1 MQQNQHWSSLKE
13 RGNIFGIQCLVF
25 VYKVFGKWL
34 FQICLF
40 PVMLYFYLTGRIAR
54 HAAKDYW
61 CQIEKTQN
69 IECSKGIRLHRHAF
83 KIFIT
88 FGLAIVDKFD
98 AWLGKIHIDDIE
110 IMNPDVYSKL
120 TSGQGAVILSA
131 HLGNM
136 EICRAIFS
144 SGENKKKL
152 NVITYNEHAPS
163 FNNFLKRINPDAAIN
178 FIHVNNFGPDDTIM
192 LKQKIDDGEAV
203 VIFAD
208 RTSVNNPESV
218 NFVPFLSKPAPI
230 AIGPFALATI
240 MECPVYFMTC
250 LKNSESGRYQTYIE
264 DFAQPTKVKRKERKQ
279 YFQSLMEKYTQ
290 RLGHYCLKEPYQWNN
305 FFDFWRANETN
316 NSNQSEKN
324 KDKAGV
330 S

>member
-1 MQQNQHWSSLKE
+1 MEQNQHWSTLKE
-13 RGNIFGIQCLVF
+13 RGSMFGIQCLVF
-25 VYKVFGKWL
+25 IYKVFGKGL

-40 PVMLYFYLTGRIAR
+40 PVMLYFYFTGRIAR
-54 HAAKDYW
+54 HAIKDYW
-61 CQIEKTQN
+61 IQLETTRGVTP
-69 IECSKGIRLHRHAF
+69 SKGYRLHRHAF
-83 KIFIT
+83 KVFIS

-98 AWLGKIHIDDIE
+98 AWLGKIHIEDIE
-110 IMNPDVYSKL
+110 IMNSEVYNKL
-120 TSGQGAVILSA
+120 TSNQGAVILSA

-163 FNNFLKRINPDAAIN
+163 FNNFLKKINPDAAIN

-208 RTSVNNPESV
+208 RTSVNNPNSV

-240 MECPVYFMTC
+240 MECPVFFMTC
-250 LKNSESGRYQTYIE
+250 IKNSEKGKYQTYIE
-264 DFAQPTKVKRKERKQ
+264 EFAEPTKVKRKERKE
-279 YFQSLMEKYTQ
+279 YFQMLMEKYTD
-290 RLGHYCLKEPYQWNN
+290 RLGYYCLKEPYQWNN
-305 FFDFWRANETN
+305 FFDFWRANEAEN
-316 NSNQSEKN
+316 PNQPKQ
-324 KDKAGV
+324 KIDKAGV

>member
-1 MQQNQHWSSLKE
+1 MEQNQHWSTLKE
-13 RGNIFGIQCLVF
+13 RGSMFGIQCLVF
-25 VYKVFGKWL
+25 IYKVFGKGF
-34 FQICLF
+34 FQVCLF

-54 HAAKDYW
+54 QAIKDYW
-61 CQIEKTQN
+61 IQLETTRGVPN
-69 IECSKGIRLHRHAF
+69 SKGLRLDRHAF
-83 KIFIT
+83 KVFIS

-98 AWLGKIHIDDIE
+98 AWLGKIHIEDIE
-110 IMNPDVYSKL
+110 IINSEVYDNL
-120 TSGQGAVILSA
+120 TSSQGAVILSG

-163 FNNFLKRINPDAAIN
+163 FNNFLKKINPDAAIN

-192 LKQKIDDGEAV
+192 LKQKIDEGEAV

-208 RTSVNNPESV
+208 RTSVNNPNSV

-240 MECPVYFMTC
+240 MECPVFFMTC
-250 LKNSESGRYQTYIE
+250 IKNSENGRYQAYIE
-264 DFAQPTKVKRKERKQ
+264 EFAEPIKVKRKERKE
-279 YFQSLMEKYTQ
+279 YFQKLMEKYTD

-305 FFDFWRANETN
+305 FFDFWRANEAETQTN
-316 NSNQSEKN
+316 QNN
-324 KDKAGV
+324 K
-330 S
+330 